1 MRLPLD
7 IKLVRYI
14 SFRARLY
21 CQHMRDKTKR
31 YFIMSRSIYNSD
43 EWNAYLT
50 DKEGE
55 SLLFIRHDPPFDS
68 EGNYATEQH
77 EATYELTTVKTE
89 EDQRQFLL
97 EVDMPRHDALN
108 FISQY
113 SDQYI
118 NDRECLDLLTQQQ
131 QLGGKPFPRLV
142 MNKLFSQRRKS
153 I

>member
-7 IKLVRYI
+7 IELVRYI

-31 YFIMSRSIYNSD
+31 YFIMSRSIYNAND
-43 EWNAYLT
+43 WNAYLT

-68 EGNYATEQH
+68 EGNDATEQH

-89 EDQRQFLL
+89 EEQRQFLL
-97 EVDMPRHDALN
+97 EVDMPRHDAYRLHLSIHKRQRVLVGRQT
-108 FISQY
+108 IS
-113 SDQYI
+113 ST
-118 NDRECLDLLTQQQ
+118 C
-131 QLGGKPFPRLV
+131 
-142 MNKLFSQRRKS
+142 
-153 I
+153 